1 VSWVDADEFKSLYPS
16 FELADKLIL
25 QRGRDVMWGKV
36 YSRREKAGTKNQ
48 GVPSA
53 AATAT
58 TQD

>member
-1 VSWVDADEFKSLYPS
+1 VDADEFKSLYPS